1 MFDAKGMLDALMRGA
16 APKQDAGGS
25 ADPQNQEGLGA
36 LLGQLT
42 GGQGGGEQGAGGG
55 LDLDALAQQFGVGS
69 SGSDGGG
76 SEQSGGLGGLLS
88 QLQGQSGEAGQGGQA
103 GGSILDT
110 LSNVLGQATDG
121 VREGAGQIG
130 QSTGLDKAL
139 EGVTGGQSGG
149 DLMAQLKELIANN
162 QLGAGAA
169 LGGLGALVLGTQTG
183 RSLAGSAV
191 KLGAVALIGG
201 LAYKAYQNYQ
211 DGKPLINDGS
221 VEPEAAPEGS
231 GFEAEQVSNEQ
242 AARYVRAMIAA
253 ATADGHMD
261 PDEQQRIVGS
271 LADTGLDREAEEFLA
286 RELNAP
292 ASINDIAAGVTS
304 QEDALRTYT
313 AARVAIDPDTA
324 EEQSF
329 LRELASRLGIEEG
342 LANHID
348 MTARSAAA

>member
-1 MFDAKGMLDALMRGA
+1 MFDAKGMLDALMGGA
-16 APKQDAGGS
+16 NRQQGAGNAS
-25 ADPQNQEGLGA
+25 DPQSQEGLGA

-42 GGQGGGEQGAGGG
+42 GGQGGAGG
-55 LDLDALAQQFGVGS
+55 LDLEALTRQFGGQGGGDAA
-69 SGSDGGG
+69 SGSQDG
-76 SEQSGGLGGLLS
+76 GGLGGLLS
-88 QLQGQSGEAGQGGQA
+88 QLQNQPGQDGSSGQGG

-149 DLMAQLKELIANN
+149 DLMAQLKDLIANN

-211 DGKPLINDGS
+211 DGKPLITDRF
-221 VEPEAAPEGS
+221 VEPEAAPDGS

-242 AARYVRAMIAA
+242 AARYLRAMIAA

-261 PDEQQRIVGS
+261 PGEQQRIVGNLS
-271 LADTGLDREAEEFLA
+271 GTGLDREAEEFLA

-292 ASINDIAAGVTS
+292 ASVDEIAAGVTS

-313 AARVAIDPDTA
+313 AARVAIEPDTA
-324 EEQSF
+324 QEQSF
-329 LRELASRLGIEEG
+329 LRDLAARLGIDEA
-342 LANHID
+342 LANHVD